1 MFFREPTAYQKAE
14 IELKNLR
21 LKLLYETQR
30 ALEATKQIEYTNDR
44 IHQLESMM
52 GAGQL
57 GQPPK
62 AYVPGEPPPMRIRS
76 KTNLPTV
83 AQTDPS

>member
-14 IELKNLR
+14 MELKHLR
-21 LKLLYETQR
+21 LKLLFETQR

-44 IHQLESMM
+44 IQQLETMM

-62 AYVPGEPPPMRIRS
+62 SSVSGEPPPMRLRP
-76 KTNLPTV
+76 KPNPPTV
-83 AQTDPS
+83 AQADPS